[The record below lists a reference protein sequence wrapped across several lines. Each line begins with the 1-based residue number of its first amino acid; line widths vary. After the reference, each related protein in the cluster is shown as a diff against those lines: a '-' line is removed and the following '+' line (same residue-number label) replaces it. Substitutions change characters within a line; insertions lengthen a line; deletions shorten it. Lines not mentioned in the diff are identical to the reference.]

1 MHILFW
7 RRIRCSDL
15 KMGGLCNFFAFQ
27 CFEIRTVQLFFCRLC
42 DYICNWR
49 IQTKIWLSPPEKT
62 SDPPPMVAPS
72 DTLLRLTIATCQ
84 ILNTLFQI
92 FSRTKK
98 KLQFFPVLW
107 PCRPNIIYFAMLWS
121 LNPAREE
128 KCEIFEAL
136 WSKFF
141 WIPAR
146 SSPGQVSGGAR
157 DTDWHRLRRAAHSQ
171 LPHYLAL
178 LQVEQEKLAMPTFNR
193 NVRPDTV
200 LKESALVL

>member
-1 MHILFW
+1 MPNLFW

-15 KMGGLCNFFAFQ
+15 KMGGLCKFFAFE
-27 CFEIRTVQLFFCRLC
+27 CFEIGTVQLFFCRLS
-42 DYICNWR
+42 DSICIWG
-49 IQTKIWLSPPEKT
+49 IETKIWLTPPETT
-62 SDPPPMVAPS
+62 SDPQPMVAPS
-72 DTLLRLTIATCQ
+72 GTLLRLTFATCE
-84 ILNTLFQI
+84 IFYTLFQI
-92 FSRTKK
+92 FSWTKK

-107 PCRPNIIYFAMLWS
+107 PCQPNIIYFALLWS

-157 DTDWHRLRRAAHSQ
+157 DTDWHRLRGAAHSQ

>member
-1 MHILFW
+1 M
-7 RRIRCSDL
+7 
-15 KMGGLCNFFAFQ
+15 
-27 CFEIRTVQLFFCRLC
+27 
-42 DYICNWR
+42 
-49 IQTKIWLSPPEKT
+49 
-62 SDPPPMVAPS
+62 APS
-72 DTLLRLTIATCQ
+72 DTLWRLKIAICE
-84 ILNTLFQI
+84 IFNTLFQI

-107 PCRPNIIYFAMLWS
+107 PCRPNIIYFALLWP

-157 DTDWHRLRRAAHSQ
+157 DTDWHRLRGAAPSQ

-200 LKESALVL
+200 LKESALVLFRLLIVHICEIMIEVAIRSEHCSGFTTSAWPLLMLLPFFPTNILLIITTIDKQHCCYPLCLAG